1 MSTSALEPGSA
12 SAASDAA
19 LIRGAAFEAGRIQFG
34 GVRFARRRV
43 VLVLRIAVALAFF
56 GLWELASGRW
66 MDAFWLSS
74 PSQILARMGLWLADG
89 SLLVNTA
96 VTFLVIAV
104 GIAIGLLPGIV
115 IGMALGSSPFLNRLL
130 SPFVVFLYCI
140 PLIALAP
147 LLILWFGI
155 GLTPKIV
162 IVAAITLF
170 LIFFN
175 VHAGVSSQE
184 PDLGDH
190 LRIMG
195 GSSRDVALKV
205 VLPATVPWIIAGLRI
220 AVPYSVVG
228 AVVGEMIVSTEGLGH
243 VVKKSASV
251 LDATGVFTALLAL
264 TALSVGLDESVQYAE
279 RRFLKWAPHDNSGGS
294 G

>member
-1 MSTSALEPGSA
+1 MSTSALGPGG
-12 SAASDAA
+12 AAAVSDAA
-19 LIRGAAFEAGRIQFG
+19 LIRGAAFEAGRIEFG
-34 GVRFARRRV
+34 SVRLSRRRV
-43 VLVLRIAVALAFF
+43 VVGLRIAVALAFF
-56 GLWELASGRW
+56 GIWELASGRW

-74 PSQILARMGLWLADG
+74 PSQILTRMGLWLADG

-96 VTFLVIAV
+96 LTFLVIAV
-104 GIAIGLLPGIV
+104 GIAIGLLPGVV
-115 IGMALGSSPFLNRLL
+115 IGMALGSSRFLNRLL
-130 SPFVVFLYCI
+130 APFVVFLYCI

-162 IVAAITLF
+162 IVATLTFF

-175 VHAGVSSQE
+175 VHAGVTSQE
-184 PDLGDH
+184 PDLSDH
-190 LRIMG
+190 VRIMG

-220 AVPYSVVG
+220 VVPYAVVG
-228 AVVGEMIVSTEGLGH
+228 AVVGEMIVSSQGLGYL
-243 VVKKSASV
+243 VKKSASV
-251 LDATGVFTALLAL
+251 LDATGVFTAILVL

-279 RRFLKWAPHDNSGGS
+279 RRFLKWAPHDGGGGS